1 MADQFQN
8 LDYYTWQPYPST
20 VPAARRSPCATCGAR
35 AEVVRYRHDEIIGPC
50 TAFASVSSTTTDLF
64 TPFCMKC
71 AHQAGYGT
79 YQDRGVQPPHLNG
92 LQRWLAHILDTGD
105 PEHLA

>member
-1 MADQFQN
+1 
-8 LDYYTWQPYPST
+8 
-20 VPAARRSPCATCGAR
+20 
-35 AEVVRYRHDEIIGPC
+35 
-50 TAFASVSSTTTDLF
+50 
-64 TPFCMKC
+64 MKC